1 MEFSSFELKDKD
13 SKGDN
18 LIETAEYFDESEMKK
33 RKFIRIVIIVSILLI
48 AAIVA
53 IILAIYLHHL
63 RLLILDLYLFSIL
76 FLHIKKS
83 IQYHHA

>member
-33 RKFIRIVIIVSILLI
+33 RKCIRIVIMNLRKTPMQNLLNANSILLI
-48 AAIVA
+48 VVMVIMVM
-53 IILAIYLHHL
+53 LV
-63 RLLILDLYLFSIL
+63 
-76 FLHIKKS
+76 
-83 IQYHHA
+83 